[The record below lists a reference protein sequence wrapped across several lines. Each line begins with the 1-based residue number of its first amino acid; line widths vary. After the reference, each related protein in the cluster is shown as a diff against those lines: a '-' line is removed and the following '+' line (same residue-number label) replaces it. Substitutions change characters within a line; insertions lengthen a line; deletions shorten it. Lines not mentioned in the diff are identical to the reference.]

1 MKCDAREHAN
11 IMTYVQ
17 VINGTSGVDIL
28 FGGTGN
34 DLLTGGGGSD
44 VFVISKGYGSDT
56 VSDFQAGAGGDVL
69 RVQNYG
75 FVTFANFLAAA
86 HQVGSDIVVTLSTNE
101 TLTLQNVTL
110 SSLTAEN
117 VALDN
122 PLPTSGAINNTG
134 GIAPTDTTLT
144 TGAMNDSLQAGGT
157 GVTLVGGTGDDT
169 YYVYDHN
176 TG

>member
-75 FVTFANFLAAA
+75 FATFANFLAGPPHAGCA
-86 HQVGSDIVVTLSTNE
+86 IVVGRSNK
-101 TLTLQNVTL
+101 Q
-110 SSLTAEN
+110 
-117 VALDN
+117 
-122 PLPTSGAINNTG
+122 
-134 GIAPTDTTLT
+134 TTT
-144 TGAMNDSLQAGGT
+144 TP
-157 GVTLVGGTGDDT
+157 
-169 YYVYDHN
+169 
-176 TG
+176 